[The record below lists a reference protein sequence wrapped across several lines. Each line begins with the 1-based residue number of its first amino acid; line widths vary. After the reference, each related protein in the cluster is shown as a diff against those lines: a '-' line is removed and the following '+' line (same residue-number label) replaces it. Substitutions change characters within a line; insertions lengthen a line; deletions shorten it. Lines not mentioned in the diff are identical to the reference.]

1 MIKPL
6 KSPFPG
12 SHVDRSVDA
21 FASDALFTS
30 VPVRADTRATTCPA
44 CLPLIDDHTASWGLT
59 CRLAVKV
66 PTSWFSCWG
75 VTCCSG
81 PRFVPT
87 TPTLWRALT
96 FTSAEVT
103 ADAPTCTVPLT
114 VVTWVLAARLPPPAC
129 AP

>member
-1 MIKPL
+1 MIKLL

-12 SHVDRSVDA
+12 RYVDRSVDV
-21 FASDALFTS
+21 FASDALFSS

-44 CLPLIDDHTASWGLT
+44 CLPLTDDHAAWWGLT

-66 PTSWFSCWG
+66 PTSWLSCSR
-75 VTCCSG
+75 VTFCSG

-96 FTSAEVT
+96 FTSAELT

-114 VVTWVLAARLPPPAC
+114 VVTWVLAARL
-129 AP
+129 